1 MKKIIYQ
8 ILRWTALVEGLSF
21 VLLLAAMPL
30 KYQFGIPEPVWYLG
44 WTHGYLLMGF
54 IGAILIA
61 LPILRWSLWRGL
73 LLFFASLLPFGT
85 LILDLWVKK
94 WWQDEQAIESPEG
107 EATTQNA

>member
-1 MKKIIYQ
+1 MKKITYQ

-21 VLLLAAMPL
+21 ILLLAAMPL
-30 KYQFGIPEPVWYLG
+30 KYQLGIPEPVWYLG
-44 WTHGYLLMGF
+44 WIHGYLLMGF
-54 IGAILIA
+54 VGAILIA

-94 WWQDEQAIESPEG
+94 WWLAEQVS
-107 EATTQNA
+107 TQNEVDCAVQSS